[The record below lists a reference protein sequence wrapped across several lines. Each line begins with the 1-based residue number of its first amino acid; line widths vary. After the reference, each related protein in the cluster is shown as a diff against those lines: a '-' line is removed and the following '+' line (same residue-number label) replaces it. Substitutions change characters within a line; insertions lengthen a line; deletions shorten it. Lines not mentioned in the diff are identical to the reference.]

1 MLIKNLKLMGFN
13 VNKNYEKKRKILEKD
28 VSEAAMKNLKI
39 KELLEKV
46 EQYEKILSKEKTA

>member
-1 MLIKNLKLMGFN
+1 MGFN

-46 EQYEKILSKEKTA
+46 EQYEKILSKEKTS